1 MQGARAKSACNSVG
15 SVQSRSSDL
24 EELYVKDAK
33 IRTFR
38 VARSAHSYFFLEI
51 SYTYVYS
58 SDQNEIMSV
67 AKHKDNHSVK
77 IYD

>member
-1 MQGARAKSACNSVG
+1 MRYKQEDII
-15 SVQSRSSDL
+15 VQTKYVFEKDL

-67 AKHKDNHSVK
+67 ATHKDNHSVK